1 MVTALPTTMRCD
13 PDEGRAWA
21 SSGMRA
27 LTGPEDG
34 PGLGPPAGFVGRLDQ
49 LTQRIAEASGRI
61 GRPVLLDG
69 LVTLA
74 ERARISGLQ
83 RHGAVSCGEGTHLVA
98 AADGWFAVSLA
109 RPDDIDLLPAW
120 LGADLDPSPSEVW
133 DVVHDRCRER
143 PTTDLVD
150 RGVLLGL
157 PIAAL
162 DSQAADDRPPATMT
176 TVARPDRTR
185 RTDRPF
191 RVADLSALWA
201 GPLCAR
207 VLAAAGAEVTKV
219 ESTAR
224 PDGARRGPVAFFGL
238 LNGGKHHVAVD
249 LTSPVGLEHLLTVLR
264 ASDVV
269 IDSSRPRSLRQ
280 LGVDADA
287 LLAES
292 DGPRVWLSITGHGR
306 NAGHGH
312 RVAFGDDAAVAG
324 GLVARSEGQPFFC
337 GDAIADPLSG
347 LTAAAAALD
356 ALASD
361 ECVLVDVSMAATA
374 AHFAGPTRPAGPY
387 PAAPATAPVDR

>member
-1 MVTALPTTMRCD
+1 MMKALPTTMRSD
-13 PDEGRAWA
+13 PDERHAWA

-27 LTGPEDG
+27 LTGPEER

-49 LTQRIAEASGRI
+49 LTQQIAEASGRI
-61 GRPVLLDG
+61 GRPVVLDG

-74 ERARISGLQ
+74 ERARIARLR
-83 RHGAVSCGEGTHLVA
+83 RHGTVSCGGGTHLVA

-109 RPDDIDLLPAW
+109 RAEDIDLLPAW
-120 LGADLDPSPSEVW
+120 LGADLDPTPGAVW
-133 DVVHDRCRER
+133 DVVPGRCRER
-143 PTTDLVD
+143 PISDLVD

-157 PIAAL
+157 PVAAL
-162 DSQAADDRPPATMT
+162 GSQSAHERPPAITT
-176 TVARPDRTR
+176 TVARPDRTK

-201 GPLCAR
+201 GPLCGR
-207 VLAAAGAEVTKV
+207 ILAAAGAEVTKI
-219 ESTAR
+219 ESTSR
-224 PDGARRGPVAFFGL
+224 PDGARRGPEAFFEL
-238 LNGGKHHVAVD
+238 LNGDKRHVAID
-249 LTSPVGLEHLLTVLR
+249 LTSPGGLEHLLTVLR

-269 IDSSRPRSLRQ
+269 IESSRPRSLRQ

-306 NAGHGH
+306 DDGHGH

-324 GLVARSEGQPFFC
+324 GLVSWSGGQPFFC

-347 LTAAAAALD
+347 LAAATATLAAL
-356 ALASD
+356 ARD
-361 ECVLVDVSMAATA
+361 ERVLVDVSMAATA
-374 AHFAGPTRPAGPY
+374 AHFAGATRPAGPY
-387 PAAPATAPVDR
+387 PAARATAPVDR